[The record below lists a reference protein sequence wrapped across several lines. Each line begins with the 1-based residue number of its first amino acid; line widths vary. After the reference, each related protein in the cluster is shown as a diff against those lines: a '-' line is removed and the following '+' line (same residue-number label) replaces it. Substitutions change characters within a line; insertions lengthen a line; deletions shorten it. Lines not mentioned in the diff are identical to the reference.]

1 MAVLSGPHAGLSGL
15 VQSMVRSHRM
25 EPFGDAAPSTRE
37 ETIAVTIREIVR
49 LINRLMAIVE
59 GLQRTEHPEP
69 DEDDFM
75 RGWGEP
81 GGDIES

>member
-1 MAVLSGPHAGLSGL
+1 MAILTGQGAGLSAL
-15 VQSMVRSHRM
+15 VQSMVRNHHA
-25 EPFGDAAPSTRE
+25 EPFGDAAPSSRE
-37 ETIAVTIREIVR
+37 ETVAVAIREIVR
-49 LINRLMAIVE
+49 LINRLLAIVE
-59 GLQRTEHPEP
+59 GLQRAGHPEP